1 MKFKDG
7 YWRLRP
13 GVRADYATAAHDVTA
28 DARSLRI
35 LGRPAFQRRPRDHPV
50 RSSVTRSPV

>member
-28 DARSLRI
+28 DARPLRI
-35 LGRPAFQRRPRDHPV
+35 LAPARPITRIQFSLR
-50 RSSVTRSPV
+50 VTI